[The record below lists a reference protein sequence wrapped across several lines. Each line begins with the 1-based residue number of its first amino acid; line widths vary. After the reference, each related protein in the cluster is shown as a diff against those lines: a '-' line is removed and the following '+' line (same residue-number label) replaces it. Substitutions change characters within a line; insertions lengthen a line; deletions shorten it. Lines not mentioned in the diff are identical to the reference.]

1 MHKTSPAVQKP
12 ARIAHPVPGSAKAK
26 PAVLAT
32 HKGVLLT
39 MEHDGDSKG
48 NGDGREA
55 EYEQY

>member
-1 MHKTSPAVQKP
+1 
-12 ARIAHPVPGSAKAK
+12 
-26 PAVLAT
+26 VLAT

-39 MEHDGDSKG
+39 MKHDGDSKG